1 MKAIIGASLVVG
13 LLGIT
18 ACGSSSSTTTTAP
31 SNKNAAGVRA
41 RQYAFY
47 KDERT
52 GNTAAACAQVVKANQ
67 EELMKEEKVSSCQAA
82 FFKIWNTNAGV
93 YSEADEAKRSA
104 KATKEDEAE
113 IARAKILVVGDR
125 ATVIDP
131 RREETEEYLYSN
143 GHWLFVK
150 QEPNTEATAGLK
162 KQAEEAEAKNEAVIK
177 AGEAQGTGNAIKESG

>member
-1 MKAIIGASLVVG
+1 MKAIVG
-13 LLGIT
+13 TCALALFAG
-18 ACGSSSSTTTTAP
+18 CGSGGSSTTTAP

-52 GNTAAACAQVVKANQ
+52 GNTAAACAMVVKANQ

-93 YSEADEAKRSA
+93 FSSAQEEKRSVKALTADEAEVA
-104 KATKEDEAE
+104 K
-113 IARAKILVVGDR
+113 AKILVVGDR

-131 RREETEEYLYSN
+131 GRKETEEYLYSN

-150 QEPNTEATAGLK
+150 QEQNTEATAGFK

-177 AGEAQGTGNAIKESG
+177 AGEAQGAGNAIKESGEG